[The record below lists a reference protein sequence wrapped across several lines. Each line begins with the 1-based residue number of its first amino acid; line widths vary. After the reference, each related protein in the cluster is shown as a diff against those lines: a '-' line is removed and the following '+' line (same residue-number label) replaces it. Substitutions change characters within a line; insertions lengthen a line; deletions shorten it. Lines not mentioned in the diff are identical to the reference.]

1 MSKERARRRQVRLA
15 ESARRTDAERRR
27 VARRSRWRSAKAR
40 LAPRRNRVG
49 RLPSRFSRAQTKIGV
64 GVLLALVA
72 VAFYLTESWPI
83 RIAAIVLAAL
93 SLPVLL
99 TISFD
104 RRTR

>member
-1 MSKERARRRQVRLA
+1 MSKERARRREARLA
-15 ESARRTDAERRR
+15 ESSRRTEAERRR
-27 VARRSRWRSAKAR
+27 VARRSRSRSLKAR
-40 LAPRRNRVG
+40 LAPRRRRVG

-72 VAFYLTESWPI
+72 LAFYLTGSWPI
-83 RIAAIVLAAL
+83 RIAVIVLAAL